1 MEESIKCYKV
11 SWEAAY
17 RLARKLA
24 HKIIGS
30 GFKPDIVIGIARG
43 GLVPGRIV
51 CDFLLKNDFVTIRTE
66 HWGVATNTGKA
77 RIKHSLPVE
86 VDISGKRVLVVDDVA
101 DTGDSFSVI
110 MDYLKAKN
118 PLEIR
123 TAVLQYKTSS
133 TFIPDYWGE
142 KLEEWNWIIYPWAF
156 YEDMDGFVQKLLVR
170 PATNEELMMGLMN
183 NFNITMSKKD
193 LVEILN
199 DFHKL
204 GKLNKS
210 KKSNKILWE
219 KVEP

>member
-1 MEESIKCYKV
+1 MDESIKCYIV
-11 SWEAAY
+11 SWDEAFK
-17 RLARKLA
+17 LARNLA

-43 GLVPGRIV
+43 GLVPGLLV

-66 HWGVATNTGKA
+66 HWGVASNTGKA

-101 DTGDSFSVI
+101 DTGDSFSLI
-110 MDYLKAKN
+110 MDHLEEKN

-123 TAVLQYKTSS
+123 TAVLEYKTSS
-133 TFIPDYWGE
+133 IFIPDYWGE
-142 KLEEWNWIIYPWAF
+142 KLDEWNWIIYPWAF
-156 YEDMDGFVQKLLVR
+156 YEDMDGFVQKLLSR
-170 PATNEELMMGLMN
+170 PLTNEEIRKGLMN
-183 NFNITMSKKD
+183 DFNITISKKD
-193 LVEILN
+193 ILEILN
-199 DFHKL
+199 DLHRL
-204 GKLNKS
+204 GKLNKI